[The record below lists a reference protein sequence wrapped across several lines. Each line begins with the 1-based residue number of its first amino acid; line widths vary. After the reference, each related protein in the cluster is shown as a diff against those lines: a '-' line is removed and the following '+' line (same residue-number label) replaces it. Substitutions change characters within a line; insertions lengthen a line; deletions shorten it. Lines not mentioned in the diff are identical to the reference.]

1 MKTRINRRQFLQN
14 SLIGAAA
21 IGAGFT
27 NVSFNPVLHA
37 GVDKVRLG
45 ATGLLVPRIAMGTGS
60 IGGGQESNQTRLGI
74 PKFVK
79 LARHAFDRGIKF
91 YDMADS
97 YGSHTFVREVL
108 KEIPREETTLLS
120 KIWTTDTS
128 WSKGESVDATL
139 DRFRKETGSD
149 YFDIVLLHC
158 LMKGNWQEEKK
169 SFTESL
175 SKAKQNGIV
184 KKVGVSCH
192 NWDAMVAA
200 AEDPWV
206 DVILARINP
215 FGNHMDGTPDDVMG
229 LLETARK
236 NGKGVIGMKIF
247 GNGDNTSARE
257 RQRSLTYVMNSPN
270 VHCVTLGLESTEQ
283 VDDAVNRAMKMV

>member
-1 MKTRINRRQFLQN
+1 
-14 SLIGAAA
+14 
-21 IGAGFT
+21 
-27 NVSFNPVLHA
+27 
-37 GVDKVRLG
+37 
-45 ATGLLVPRIAMGTGS
+45 MGTGS
-60 IGGGQESNQTRLGI
+60 IGGNQESNQTRLGL
-74 PKFVK
+74 PEFVK
-79 LARHAFDRGIKF
+79 LARHAFDRGVKF

-108 KEIPREETTLLS
+108 KEVPREETTLLS

-128 WSKGESVDATL
+128 WSKGESVETTL

-158 LMKGNWQEEKK
+158 LMNGNWQEEKK

-200 AEDPWV
+200 VEDPWV

-215 FGNHMDGTPDDVMG
+215 FQNHMDGTPEDVMG

-247 GNGDNTSARE
+247 GNGDNTSAGE

-270 VHCVTLGLESTEQ
+270 VHCVTLGLESPEQ
-283 VDDAVNRAMKMV
+283 VDDAVNRVMKMV